1 MGIYLHTMLLILIS
15 VSKYKAKERASR
27 NGSTVVSYLLSL
39 KHPNK
44 SFLTQSIYFDIFLPH
59 SILLFY
65 NILFSF
71 NVIVFIGDENGFE
84 LLQGSRQNIVIPP
97 SQVELGNYYIG
108 IYDIWGHTALPQESH
123 DSVRYTMYVNKYAG
137 KYLFFIFY
145 RTILVLKFYFF
156 FEN

>member
-1 MGIYLHTMLLILIS
+1 MTFLFLLPLS
-15 VSKYKAKERASR
+15 NLFHNLCHV
-27 NGSTVVSYLLSL
+27 LLYL

-44 SFLTQSIYFDIFLPH
+44 SFLTQSIYLT
-59 SILLFY
+59 LFTTLY
-65 NILFSF
+65 YCFIIILFSF
-71 NVIVFIGDENGFE
+71 NVIVFTGDENGFE

-156 FEN
+156 F

>member
-1 MGIYLHTMLLILIS
+1 MTFLFLLPPSNLLHCIFH
-15 VSKYKAKERASR
+15 VSP
-27 NGSTVVSYLLSL
+27 LS
-39 KHPNK
+39 KTPKQVFFNPINIFD
-44 SFLTQSIYFDIFLPH
+44 SFYHTLYYCFII
-59 SILLFY
+59 
-65 NILFSF
+65 ILFSF
-71 NVIVFIGDENGFE
+71 NVIVFTGDENGFE

-145 RTILVLKFYFF
+145 RTF
-156 FEN
+156 